1 MPVWNAMPWLPEAM
15 ESLFQ
20 QTTEGF
26 EILVVA
32 DVSTDGS
39 TEYLRT
45 LRDPRLRVVERP
57 RAGLTAALNRLLEET
72 RTPWLVRMDADDVS
86 YPTRIERLQAAIEA
100 HPEAGLIYSLADYH
114 PRERC
119 AGRFRCSRGTPE
131 QLRSMVE
138 RGYLLSFCHSTRGI
152 AAWRRRAPQV
162 DTEKGSA
169 PRMRTYGGGWRE
181 NSRSFACPSRW

>member
-138 RGYLLSFCHSTRGI
+138 RGYLLSFAIRAWHCR
-152 AAWRRRAPQV
+152 WRRRAPQV

-181 NSRSFACPSRW
+181 NSRSFAFPSRW